1 MKQLIIS
8 IKNIISD
15 LISKIKT
22 TYKLHRKSFTIV
34 LFLLIHFIVFSQTN
48 EIHIDA
54 ELSVENHLLK
64 IEQEIIFYNNSNV
77 NLDTI
82 YLHNW
87 ANAYK
92 NRHTPLSK
100 RLIENYDKNLYFA
113 KRDIRGYSNIQSIK
127 CNNATISFQNLDD
140 ALDIVLV
147 VLPNSLKPNDSVKIS
162 ASYIVKIPNNKFTSY
177 GYSIDNYNLR
187 YWYLIPAVF
196 DGKWHTTSNLDMDD
210 IYMSP
215 SNYNINFKI
224 PMGYTLHADLPSN
237 VTLQN
242 DYVHYKLEDKNRVDI
257 EVNVQLVN
265 NFSIYNTDSLEIIS
279 NLKSKNLTEN
289 IKTDVLNRQIEFIS
303 KFLGKY
309 PHKKLLINKTTYLKN
324 PVYGFNQL
332 PKSLTPFSDVFEW
345 DIKMFKALTNRF
357 IENTIIVNKRED
369 VWLADG
375 IQTFLMM
382 EYVKEYY
389 SEVKAIGRISKIWG
403 INRYNLAKLDFNGKY
418 PFVYQFSTRKNIDQ
432 SLTTRADSLSN
443 FNRKIVNKYKAG
455 LGLRYLDQ
463 YLNDS
468 IIKNSLQ
475 QFYSKNHSQLTT
487 SNDFSKILLSKTNKD
502 LTWFFGDY
510 VQSKKK
516 IDYTIE
522 KIEKLNDSVKVHIKN
537 KSDFTSPITLYGV
550 NKKDII
556 FKQWIENV
564 DSIKTVT
571 VPVKNI
577 DRLSL
582 NYEYLYPE
590 TNLRDNWKKLDKKV
604 LNRPLK
610 FTFFKDIED
619 PYYNQIFYNAYFAYN
634 YYDGLILG
642 PELYNQAVFKKK
654 WLFNITPKYGFKSKT
669 LTGSLSVIYEHLP
682 ENSSVYR
689 YRAGLAG
696 SKSHYDENLTFNKFT
711 PFFQIDFNRSSLRDV
726 GGKSLIT
733 RLVVVDKELPSQDI
747 NPETFQYNVF
757 NIRYGYAKP
766 DIIKDL
772 RYFADFQYANNF
784 SKISLDFRYRKLT
797 DKNRQFDF
805 RLFAGTFLHND
816 TESDFFSFALDRP
829 SDYLFDYSYFGRS
842 EDTGF
847 FSQEIIIAEGGFKS
861 IFENQYANQW
871 LVTTNASIGIWRW
884 VEAYADAGFI
894 KNHNENAYFRY
905 DSGIRLN
912 FVHNILELYFPL
924 QSSLGFEPSLPDYS
938 SKIRFVLTLNPGK
951 IYNFIK
957 RGFY

>member
-1 MKQLIIS
+1 MNL
-8 IKNIISD
+8 
-15 LISKIKT
+15 SKHI
-22 TYKLHRKSFTIV
+22 
-34 LFLLIHFIVFSQTN
+34 LLITLLAIRFISYSQTN
-48 EIHIDA
+48 EIRIDA
-54 ELSVENHLLK
+54 ELLVDNHLLK

-113 KRDIRGYSNIQSIK
+113 KSDKRGYSKIQNIR
-127 CNNATISFQNLDD
+127 CNNKPAKWK
-140 ALDIVLV
+140 ALDSAI
-147 VLPNSLKPNDSVKIS
+147 DIVKIS
-162 ASYIVKIPNNKFTSY
+162 LSKTLKPKDSVIILANYTVKIPIDKFTRY
-177 GYSIDNYNLR
+177 GYLVDEYNLR
-187 YWYLIPAVF
+187 YWYLTPAIF
-196 DGKWHTTSNLDMDD
+196 DKKWHTASNLDMDD
-210 IYMSP
+210 LYMDP
-215 SNYNINFKI
+215 SNYTINFKI
-224 PMGYTLHADLPSN
+224 PLGYTLHTDLPEKIAIKD
-237 VTLQN
+237 
-242 DYVHYKLEDKNRVDI
+242 DYVHYLFEDKNRVDI
-257 EVNVQLVN
+257 EVNIQLIN
-265 NFSIYNTDSLEIIS
+265 NFSIYDTDSLEIIT

-289 IKTDVLNRQIEFIS
+289 IKTDVLNRQISFIS
-303 KFLGKY
+303 EYLGKY
-309 PHKKLLINKTTYLKN
+309 PHEKLLINKTTYLKN

-345 DIKMFKALTNRF
+345 DIKMFKALTSRF
-357 IENTIIVNKRED
+357 IENTILVNKRED
-369 VWLADG
+369 VWIADG

-389 SEVKAIGRISKIWG
+389 SEIKAIGRISKIWG
-403 INRYNLAKLDFNGKY
+403 INRYNIAKLNFNGKY

-432 SLTTRADSLSN
+432 ALITRTDSLSN

-455 LGLRYLDQ
+455 LGLRYLDE

-468 IIKNSLQ
+468 IVKNSLQ
-475 QFYSKNHSQLTT
+475 QFYNENNLQLTS
-487 SNDFSKILLSKTNKD
+487 SNNFSEILLSKTNKK
-502 LTWFFGDY
+502 LNWFFDDY
-510 VQSKKK
+510 VKTKKK
-516 IDYTIE
+516 IDYTIK
-522 KIEKLNDSVKVHIKN
+522 KIKKSNDSVKVQIKN
-537 KSDFTSPITLYGV
+537 NSNFTSPITLYGI

-556 FKQWIENV
+556 FKQWIENI

-571 VPVKNI
+571 VSSKNI

-590 TNLRDNWKKLDKKV
+590 TNLRDNWKKLNKKI

-619 PYYNQIFYNAYFAYN
+619 PYYNQLFYNIAFEYN
-634 YYDGLILG
+634 YYDGIILG

-654 WLFNITPKYGFKSKT
+654 WLFNVTPKYGFKSKV

-696 SKSHYDENLTFNKFT
+696 SQSHYDRNLTFNKFT
-711 PFFQIDFNRSSLRDV
+711 PFVQIDFNRKSLRDV

-733 RLVVVDKELPSQDI
+733 RFVVVDKELPSEI
-747 NPETFQYNVF
+747 TNPETFKYNVF
-757 NIRYGYAKP
+757 NIRYGYSKP

-805 RLFAGTFLHND
+805 RLFAGTFLHNN
-816 TESDFFSFALDRP
+816 TEGDFFSFSLDKP
-829 SDYLFDYSYFGRS
+829 SDYLFDYSYLGRS
-842 EDTGF
+842 ENSGV
-847 FSQEIIIAEGGFKS
+847 FSQQIIISEGGFKS

-871 LVTTNASIGIWRW
+871 LVSTNVSIGLWRW
-884 VEAYADAGFI
+884 IEAYADAGFV
-894 KNHNENAYFRY
+894 KNHSENAYFRY

-912 FVHNILELYFPL
+912 FVHNILELYFPI

-938 SKIRFVLTLNPGK
+938 SKIRFVLTLSPGR

-957 RGFY
+957 RGF